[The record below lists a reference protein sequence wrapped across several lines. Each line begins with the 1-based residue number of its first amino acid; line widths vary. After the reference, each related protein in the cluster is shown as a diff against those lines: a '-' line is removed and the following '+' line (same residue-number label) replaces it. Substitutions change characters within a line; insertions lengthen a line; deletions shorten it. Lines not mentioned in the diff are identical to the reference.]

1 MSSETVF
8 LGGGRM
14 YTSSEVCKVLSEDRA
29 EREAKH
35 KQEIEELKSEYQN
48 VIDANKEGHEEAVEQ
63 AREETRQQ
71 CAKAYKLYVKE
82 TLPSDWDDHDAE
94 QAIRNSGKQDK
105 GEGE

>member
-1 MSSETVF
+1 MSISQEREIKNNPGYALLLIEKLKTK
-8 LGGGRM
+8 L
-14 YTSSEVCKVLSEDRA
+14 EDS
-29 EREAKH
+29 EAKH